1 MTNLIS
7 LEKISKD
14 YYQGRSCINIL
25 KEINFSISEGEVVAI
40 TGASGSGKSTL
51 LHIAGLV
58 DSPSSGTINMFGIKN
73 ITSEKEKTQIRLA
86 KLGFIYQNHYLLAE
100 FNVRENVAIP
110 KILLGGKKEQALE
123 EADYLLGKLDLAKR
137 TFNFPSDLSGG
148 EQQRVAFARAIIN
161 KPKLLLADE
170 PTGNLDP
177 KNTKF
182 VFDLIIKLV
191 NEYNM
196 GTIIV
201 THNYELASLTDTT
214 YLLNEGMLDKIGR

>member
-25 KEINFSISEGEVVAI
+25 KEINFSISEGEIVAI
-40 TGASGSGKSTL
+40 IGASGSGKSTL
-51 LHIAGLV
+51 LHIAGLI

-86 KLGFIYQNHYLLAE
+86 KLGFIYQNHYLLTE

-110 KILLGGKKEQALE
+110 KILLGGKKEQALD
-123 EADYLLGKLDLAKR
+123 EADYLLDKLGLAKR

-182 VFDLIIKLV
+182 VFNLIIKLV
-191 NEYNM
+191 SEYNM

-201 THNYELASLTDTT
+201 THNDELASLTDTT
-214 YLLNEGMLDKIGR
+214 YLLNEGMLDKIDR

>member
-25 KEINFSISEGEVVAI
+25 KEINFSISEGEIVAI
-40 TGASGSGKSTL
+40 IGASGSGKSTL
-51 LHIAGLV
+51 LHIAGLI

-86 KLGFIYQNHYLLAE
+86 KLGFIYQNHYLLTE

-110 KILLGGKKEQALE
+110 KILLGSKKEQALD
-123 EADYLLGKLDLAKR
+123 EADYLLDKLGLAKR
-137 TFNFPSDLSGG
+137 TFNFSSDLSGG

-182 VFDLIIKLV
+182 VFNLIIKLV
-191 NEYNM
+191 SEYNM

-201 THNYELASLTDTT
+201 THNDELASLTDTT
-214 YLLNEGMLDKIGR
+214 YLLNEGMLDKIDR

>member
-25 KEINFSISEGEVVAI
+25 KEINFSISEGEIVAI
-40 TGASGSGKSTL
+40 IGASGSGKSTL
-51 LHIAGLV
+51 LHIAGLI
-58 DSPSSGTINMFGIKN
+58 DSPSSGTINMFDIKN

-86 KLGFIYQNHYLLAE
+86 KLGFIYQNHYLLTE

-110 KILLGGKKEQALE
+110 KILLGGKKEQALD
-123 EADYLLGKLDLAKR
+123 EADYLLDKLGLAKR

-182 VFDLIIKLV
+182 VFNLIIKLV
-191 NEYNM
+191 SEYNM

-201 THNYELASLTDTT
+201 THNDELASLTDTT
-214 YLLNEGMLDKIGR
+214 YLLNEGMLDKIDR

>member
-25 KEINFSISEGEVVAI
+25 KEINFSISEGEIVAI
-40 TGASGSGKSTL
+40 IGASGSGKSTL
-51 LHIAGLV
+51 LHIAGLI

-86 KLGFIYQNHYLLAE
+86 KLGFIYQNHYLLTE

-110 KILLGGKKEQALE
+110 KILLGSKKEQALD
-123 EADYLLGKLDLAKR
+123 EADYLLDKLGLAKR

-182 VFDLIIKLV
+182 VFNLIIKLV
-191 NEYNM
+191 SEYNM

-201 THNYELASLTDTT
+201 THNDELASLTDTT
-214 YLLNEGMLDKIGR
+214 YLLNEGMLDKIDR